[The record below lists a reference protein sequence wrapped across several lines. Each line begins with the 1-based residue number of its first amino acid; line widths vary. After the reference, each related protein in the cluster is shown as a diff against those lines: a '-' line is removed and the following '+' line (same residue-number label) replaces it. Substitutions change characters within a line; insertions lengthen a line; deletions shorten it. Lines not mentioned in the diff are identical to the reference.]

1 MPEPSAQAA
10 SRPRTHRGRLA
21 CLILLGIGGM
31 AAVRANPHVPA
42 RDDEVLAR
50 LPPGA
55 AHSSL
60 PIRQQGGARLDVAL
74 PLAQF
79 YISQARA
86 TGDLRF
92 LGYAEAVLLRWRGET
107 PPNPDV
113 LVLHATI
120 LQSRH
125 SFDAALGE
133 LNEALRARPDDA
145 QAWLT
150 RATVLRVL
158 GRYDEAG
165 ASCVRLAA
173 ADVILAQLCTQSLR
187 ALDGHLE
194 SAYTAV
200 RQLPLQSLS
209 NAARAWRYS
218 ELGEMAQSL
227 GDDSAAAHW
236 FLEALQLAP
245 DDAYTRAAY
254 ADLLLGEG
262 RAAETLRLLDGRESM
277 EPMLL
282 RIALAQQQLND
293 PGLTQS
299 RQMLASAFAV
309 EEQRGE
315 AVHRREQA
323 RFLLDVAQLPSAAL
337 SAAQDDWRVQ
347 REPADLLMLLRAAYA
362 AHQPAAAAPALQF
375 VREHGTED
383 VRFAPY
389 LGRSQ

>member
-10 SRPRTHRGRLA
+10 SRTHRGRLA
-21 CLILLGIGGM
+21 CLILLGIRGM
-31 AAVRANPHVPA
+31 AAVHANPYVPA
-42 RDDEVLAR
+42 RDDEVLAH

-55 AHSSL
+55 AHTSL
-60 PIRQQGGARLDVAL
+60 PIRQQAGARLDVAL

-92 LGYAEAVLLRWRGET
+92 LGYAEAVLMRWRGQT

-125 SFDAALGE
+125 SFDAAVGE

-165 ASCVRLAA
+165 ASCVRLAP

-187 ALDGHLE
+187 ALDGHLK

-262 RAAETLRLLDGRESM
+262 RAAETLKLLDGRESM

-282 RIALAQQQLND
+282 RIALAQQRLND

-323 RFLLDVAQLPSAAL
+323 RFLLDVAKLASAAL

-347 REPADLLMLLRAAYA
+347 REPADLLILLRAAQA
-362 AHQPAAAAPALQF
+362 AHQPDAAAPALQF